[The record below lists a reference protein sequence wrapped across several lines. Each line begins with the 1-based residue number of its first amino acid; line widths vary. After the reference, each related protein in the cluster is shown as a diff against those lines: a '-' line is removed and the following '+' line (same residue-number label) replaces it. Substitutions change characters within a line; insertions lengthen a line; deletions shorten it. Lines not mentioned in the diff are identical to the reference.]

1 MALQKVLF
9 SYIMCAKSLQ
19 SCQTLWDAMD
29 SSPPGSSLHGSL
41 QARILEWIAVASSRG
56 SFRPRDQ
63 TGLSCIAGGFFTT
76 KPLGKPL
83 LIWQQR

>member
-1 MALQKVLF
+1 MALQKVPF

-19 SCQTLWDAMD
+19 SCLTLWDTMD

-56 SFRPRDQ
+56 SSRPRDQ
-63 TGLSCIAGGFFTT
+63 TGLSCIAGGFFTA
-76 KPLGKPL
+76 KPPGKPL